1 VLEGSKRRRTPVS
14 EAQTA
19 EQRRDEFA
27 EGLFENIIGAME
39 VATVYL
45 GDRLGLYKALADGG
59 PTTPLGLAER
69 TGTHER
75 YAREWLEQQAV
86 AGILAVEKDGADGSA
101 RRYMLPNGHAEV
113 LLDKDSLNYL
123 APVARFTMGLVRP
136 LPELADAFR
145 NGEGLPYAEYGAD
158 AREGQAEANRP
169 MFVNLLGS
177 EWLPSVPD
185 VHERLQADPPAWV
198 ADVGCGTGWSSI
210 SIARAYPKARVD
222 GYDLDGPSIELARRN
237 AGEAGVADRV
247 TFHLRDASDPT
258 LEGSYDLATAF
269 ECVHDMGR
277 PVQALG
283 AMRRMVGEKG
293 AVIVADERVPD
304 SLEAPGDD
312 TDRLM
317 YGWSVLFCL
326 PTGLADEPSVGT
338 GTVMRQRTLRRYA
351 QEAGYRGVD
360 VLPIENDLWRFYR
373 LVP

>member
-1 VLEGSKRRRTPVS
+1 VS

-27 EGLFENIIGAME
+27 EGLFEKIIGAME
-39 VATVYL
+39 VASVYL
-45 GDRLGLYKALADGG
+45 GDRLGLYRALTEGG
-59 PTTPLGLAER
+59 PATPAELAER

-86 AGILAVEKDGADGSA
+86 AGILAVEDSGTDGSA
-101 RRYMLPNGHAEV
+101 RRYMLPEEHAEV
-113 LLDKDSLNYL
+113 LLDHDSLNYL

-136 LPELADAFR
+136 LPALVEAFR
-145 NGEGLPYAEYGAD
+145 AGEGLPYPDYGAD
-158 AREGQAEANRP
+158 AREGQADANRP

-177 EWLPSVPD
+177 EWLPSVLD
-185 VHERLQADPPAWV
+185 VHERLLADPPARV

-210 SIARAYPKARVD
+210 SIARAYPNVRVD
-222 GYDLDGPSIELARRN
+222 GYDLDEPSVELARRN
-237 AGEAGVADRV
+237 AEEAGVADRV
-247 TFHLRDASDPT
+247 TFHVRDASDPT
-258 LEGSYDLATAF
+258 LEGRYELATAF

-277 PVQALG
+277 PVEALG
-283 AMRRMVGEKG
+283 AMRRMVGEDG

-304 SLEAPGDD
+304 SFRAPGDD

-351 QEAGYRGVD
+351 EEAGYRGVE

-373 LVP
+373 LLP

>member
-1 VLEGSKRRRTPVS
+1 MS
-14 EAQTA
+14 EAQTM
-19 EQRRDEFA
+19 EQRRDQFA
-27 EGLFENIIGAME
+27 EGLFAKIIGTME

-45 GDRLGLYKALADGG
+45 GDRLGLYRALGG
-59 PTTPLGLAER
+59 GEPATPLELAER
-69 TGTHER
+69 TGIHER

-86 AGILAVEKDGADGSA
+86 MGILEIVDGEEDGSA
-101 RRYMLPNGHAEV
+101 RGYTLPEGHAEV
-113 LLDKDSLNYL
+113 LLDRDSLSYL

-136 LPELADAFR
+136 LPALADAFR
-145 NGEGLPYAEYGAD
+145 AGEGLPYAEYGAD
-158 AREGQAEANRP
+158 AREGQADANRP

-185 VHERLQADPPAWV
+185 VHERLQADTPARV

-210 SIARAYPKARVD
+210 SIARAYPNVRVD
-222 GYDLDGPSIELARRN
+222 GYDADEPSIELARKN
-237 AGEAGVADRV
+237 AEEAGVADRV
-247 TFHLRDASDPT
+247 TFHVRDASDPA
-258 LEGSYDLATAF
+258 LEGRYDLATAF

-277 PVQALG
+277 PVEALKS
-283 AMRRMVGEKG
+283 MRRMVGEGG

-304 SLEAPGDD
+304 SFEAPGDD

-338 GTVMRQRTLRRYA
+338 GTVMRQQTLRRYA
-351 QEAGYRGVD
+351 EEAGYRDVE